1 MVVTHRAASARSIV
15 HDHRMG
21 LFHEGQKVWVEQ
33 PDGSRRAGVYVG
45 EAETAVWFGGPP
57 VSYVVFPEA
66 KEGETVP
73 MQMIFARDDDE

>member
-1 MVVTHRAASARSIV
+1 
-15 HDHRMG
+15 MG

-73 MQMIFARDDDE
+73 MQMIFARDDDEK

>member
-1 MVVTHRAASARSIV
+1 MVVPGHAAPAAGIGE
-15 HDHRMG
+15 DPGMG

-57 VSYVVFPEA
+57 VSYVVFPES

-73 MQMIFARDDDE
+73 MQLIFARDED